1 MIASKI
7 YCMHEQR
14 EGEKQVKGTGDI
26 FKSNKLV
33 HQYNNKNINL
43 KFKSTMVKTGA
54 LVKKE

>member
-1 MIASKI
+1 
-7 YCMHEQR
+7 MHEQR
-14 EGEKQVKGTGDI
+14 EGEKQVKGTGES